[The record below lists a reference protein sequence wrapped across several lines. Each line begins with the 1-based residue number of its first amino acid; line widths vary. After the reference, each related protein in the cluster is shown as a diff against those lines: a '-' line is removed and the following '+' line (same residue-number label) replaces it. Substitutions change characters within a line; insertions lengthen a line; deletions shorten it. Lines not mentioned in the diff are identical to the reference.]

1 MTQSIYLDWAATA
14 RPNTA
19 ENARALQLAEKAFA
33 NPSAQHILGKQ
44 ARECLENARGKI
56 AALLGVNASQI
67 FFTSGGTE
75 SDHIAILTNLTK
87 TNFTDYS
94 VAVSAIEH
102 AALREE
108 CVSLK
113 KLGMEV
119 LTVPCTNDGFITVDA
134 VAETI
139 RENTTFLSVMTVN
152 NEVGSVQPIAEI
164 ARFLREHSKRRI
176 HFHTDAVQAIGKNL
190 CSIGELGV
198 DSLSISAH
206 KIGALRGTGILF
218 LSRPTEVFNRGGNQE
233 GGIRSGTENLA
244 GVLSLQ
250 FALEKYAADFSGKI
264 IDARE
269 KADFLLSEISEME
282 HFEIVP
288 KTRNTGNENFS
299 PYVLQIAHAHIA
311 GEVMVRVL
319 SDRGIFVSTG
329 SACSSAKTN
338 RPVLQAMRVQ
348 KAVQLNAFRV
358 SLGNE
363 TTYDE
368 LRSLV
373 KALTEV
379 DAEFS
384 V

>member
-1 MTQSIYLDWAATA
+1 M
-14 RPNTA
+14 
-19 ENARALQLAEKAFA
+19 
-33 NPSAQHILGKQ
+33 
-44 ARECLENARGKI
+44 
-56 AALLGVNASQI
+56 
-67 FFTSGGTE
+67 
-75 SDHIAILTNLTK
+75 
-87 TNFTDYS
+87 
-94 VAVSAIEH
+94 
-102 AALREE
+102 
-108 CVSLK
+108 
-113 KLGMEV
+113 
-119 LTVPCTNDGFITVDA
+119 
-134 VAETI
+134 
-139 RENTTFLSVMTVN
+139 
-152 NEVGSVQPIAEI
+152 
-164 ARFLREHSKRRI
+164 
-176 HFHTDAVQAIGKNL
+176 
-190 CSIGELGV
+190 
-198 DSLSISAH
+198 
-206 KIGALRGTGILF
+206 
-218 LSRPTEVFNRGGNQE
+218 
-233 GGIRSGTENLA
+233 
-244 GVLSLQ
+244 SLQ